1 MQTSVESN
9 LFELCRVQP
18 TLYKWR
24 ANELC
29 RVQPTLSRH
38 RKKEHS
44 FIMGVVQTH
53 KDLLVWQ
60 KSMVFAKAIY
70 QLTRNYPADERLCLV
85 SQMRRAAVS
94 VPSNIAEG
102 YGRQSAKELCR
113 FLSIALGSVSEL
125 ETQILLSFDFGYLS
139 NTQKDELCNLSTEL
153 AKMISSLIRT
163 VSTKPVVT
171 WYSSTKKLIYH
182 FKQDISVSFSRLLVY
197 LFTKY

>member
-1 MQTSVESN
+1 MACKRAQSQTCLSYAECSRHYINGVQTSAEPN

-24 ANELC
+24 ATSAESNLFELC

-38 RKKEHS
+38 CKKEHS

-139 NTQKDELCNLSTEL
+139 NTQKDELCILSTEL

-171 WYSSTKKLIYH
+171 
-182 FKQDISVSFSRLLVY
+182 
-197 LFTKY
+197 

>member
-1 MQTSVESN
+1 MACKRAQSQTCLSYAECSRHYINGVQTSAEPN

-139 NTQKDELCNLSTEL
+139 NTQKDELCILSTEL

-163 VSTKPVVT
+163 VSTKPVIT
-171 WYSSTKKLIYH
+171 
-182 FKQDISVSFSRLLVY
+182 
-197 LFTKY
+197 

>member
-1 MQTSVESN
+1 MACKRAQSQTCLSYAECSRHYINGVQTSAEPN

-171 WYSSTKKLIYH
+171 
-182 FKQDISVSFSRLLVY
+182 
-197 LFTKY
+197 